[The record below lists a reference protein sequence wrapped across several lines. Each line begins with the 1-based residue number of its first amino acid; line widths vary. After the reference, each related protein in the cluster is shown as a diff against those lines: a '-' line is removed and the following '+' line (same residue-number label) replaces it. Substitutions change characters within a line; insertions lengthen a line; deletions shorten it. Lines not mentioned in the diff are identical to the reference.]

1 MGWGSSGSEALPAL
15 PIMGCHC
22 TAAVC
27 PPSTVPPSCSNFLLP
42 SPPPQ
47 SFEDLGLSRPLLKAC
62 QALGYAHPTPIQV
75 GRAGMAGAVRLLAR
89 AWGGS
94 GMPCTTFAIG

>member
-1 MGWGSSGSEALPAL
+1 MA
-15 PIMGCHC
+15 CRC

-27 PPSTVPPSCSNFLLP
+27 PPNTVPPSCSNFLLP
-42 SPPPQ
+42 SLPPQ

-75 GRAGMAGAVRLLAR
+75 SRAGMAGAVRLLAR
-89 AWGGS
+89 AWGGGGTLCLMDAVS
-94 GMPCTTFAIG
+94 RAMYKKRLLCHV